1 MKVEDCAS
9 SHTWDPETHTLS
21 LMLWGENNEELVLTP
36 MSHVFLQVSATLHT
50 VPPTLEAEIVQPSEW
65 PQSDDLKLIKQLS
78 DEMVAKVFRDD

>member
-21 LMLWGENNEELVLTP
+21 LMLLGGNNEELVLTP